1 MKGEKRL
8 RREKINTTV
17 KGTGKQLMRE
27 KERVRA
33 EARGEHE
40 RCHYQST
47 EQQLLLQRRKR

>member
-1 MKGEKRL
+1 MEGKKRL
-8 RREKINTTV
+8 RREKINTAV

-33 EARGEHE
+33 ETRGEHE

-47 EQQLLLQRRKR
+47 EQQLLLQQ